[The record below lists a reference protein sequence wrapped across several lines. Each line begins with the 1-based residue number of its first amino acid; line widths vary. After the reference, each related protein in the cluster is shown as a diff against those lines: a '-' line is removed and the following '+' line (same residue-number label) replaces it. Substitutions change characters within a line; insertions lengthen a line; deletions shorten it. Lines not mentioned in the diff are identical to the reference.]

1 MDIEDRDLCLG
12 MKLPYLFENESGKYL
27 AGTMLQSAVWFNR
40 FLCTIG
46 FRMREVLLPRDQV
59 PAYLCQERCA
69 MLGLRLSPRSKHAV
83 VYVGREGDRLLFLNN
98 KWRNSDEPET
108 LSYSQK
114 ELLEGLDGDVMV
126 ATVTPIPVEP
136 ARMICPYTG
145 GPSRQVLEEMKQ
157 DITALLRRGANAP
170 RDRRRDGP
178 AVPRD
183 PAGWDH
189 HAGPGGKG

>member
-1 MDIEDRDLCLG
+1 MKYMTLNSSCAFAGVANLLEQYGVDIEDRDLCLG

-136 ARMICPYTG
+136 APDDMPLYRR
-145 GPSRQVLEEMKQ
+145 SRQVLLE
-157 DITALLRRGANAP
+157 NNFC
-170 RDRRRDGP
+170 
-178 AVPRD
+178 
-183 PAGWDH
+183 AGSN
-189 HAGPGGKG
+189 

>member
-1 MDIEDRDLCLG
+1 MKYMTLNSSCAFAGVANLLEQYGVDIEDRDLCLG

-27 AGTMLQSAVWFNR
+27 TGTMLQSAAWFNR

-83 VYVGREGDRLLFLNN
+83 VYVGREGDRLLFVNN

-108 LSYSQK
+108 LSYTHK

-126 ATVTPIPVEP
+126 ATVMPIPCGDRP
-136 ARMICPYTG
+136 RMICPYTG
-145 GPSRQVLEEMKQ
+145 GPARFS
-157 DITALLRRGANAP
+157 GN
-170 RDRRRDGP
+170 
-178 AVPRD
+178 
-183 PAGWDH
+183 
-189 HAGPGGKG
+189 